1 MLLDTDKDRMDIEEP
16 AIYHVLKMQKI
27 RRART
32 IQKVRDPL
40 GHIHETLQGIIQTFV
55 RYFNV
60 KYAPIEV
67 DASAIEEMAKTIR
80 KISPNTNAN

>member
-1 MLLDTDKDRMDIEEP
+1 
-16 AIYHVLKMQKI
+16 VQ
-27 RRART
+27 
-32 IQKVRDPL
+32 DPL
-40 GHIHETLQGIIQTFV
+40 SHIHETPQGIIQTFA

-80 KISPNTNAN
+80 KTSPNTYAELAEQPITPEEIQAALQKGGRKKVPGSDGIGLEF